1 MRVAVS
7 CDHAGFIYKQMVI
20 DFLEK
25 EGCVV
30 IDLGTNDTTSVDIP
44 DFAEKAA
51 RSVQKKE
58 ADRAV
63 ILCGSGVGACISA
76 NKVRGVYACVCH
88 DTYSAHQG
96 VEHDNM
102 NALCI
107 GTRVIG
113 ESLAKEII
121 RSFIKADFFSSEERF
136 VRRSGKILKIEEKG

>member
-1 MRVAVS
+1 MRVALS

-25 EGCVV
+25 EGYVV

-76 NKVRGVYACVCH
+76 NKVKGVYACVCH

-121 RSFIKADFFSSEERF
+121 RSFMKADFFSSEERF

>member
-7 CDHAGFIYKQMVI
+7 CDHAGFIYKKMVI
-20 DFLEK
+20 EFLEK
-25 EGCVV
+25 EGHVT
-30 IDLGTNDTTSVDIP
+30 IDLGTNDTISVDIP

-51 RSVQKKE
+51 RAVQKKE
-58 ADRAV
+58 ADRAI

-76 NKVRGVYACVCH
+76 NKVKGVYACVCH

-113 ESLAKEII
+113 EALAKEIV
-121 RSFIKADFFSSEERF
+121 RAFINAKFFNSEERF
-136 VRRSGKILKIEEKG
+136 IRRSGKIIKIEEKG

>member
-20 DFLEK
+20 DFLEN
-25 EGCVV
+25 EGCLV
-30 IDLGTNDTTSVDIP
+30 IDLGTNDMTSVDIP